1 MKKIILTLASILV
14 IQSCSDEY
22 YDSLSIDPINPSEVP
37 ANYFF
42 TNAITTYYTQML
54 NTNVNTNV
62 FRLWSQ
68 QWNETQYTD
77 ETNYNLET
85 RNINGR
91 LWTSLNTN
99 VIFDLQSAK
108 ELIAKDGLLTADVK
122 KNQTAI
128 ADIIQVQAWLVMVD
142 TFGNVP
148 YTEALKGGGNI
159 TPKYDDAKSIY
170 EDLIKR
176 LQEDVA
182 NINVAAAGFGS
193 TNDIVYKGDM
203 SKWKKLAAS
212 LLLKM
217 GVQVADADN
226 ALAQKTIQAA
236 LSSGVM
242 TSKADNF
249 TLVYPGSEPYVNPL
263 WIDLVQGGRKDFVA
277 ANTIVDKMNTLTDP
291 RRKIYFRENLGADE
305 FKGGTYGIA
314 TPYDQ
319 YSQVGDLLH
328 KKDYPGNLLDITEV
342 KFLLAEAAERGFS
355 VGGSA
360 ADFYNEGIKA
370 SFDFWGLTTAQ
381 ADAYLAQSNVAYAT
395 APGTWKEKIGM
406 QYYLAMYNK
415 GFDAWT
421 VIRRLDA
428 PKMNIAAELGLPF
441 PSRFTYPTSE
451 RNLNKVNNTQAVN
464 DMGGKDE
471 LTLKL
476 FWDKF

>member
-1 MKKIILTLASILV
+1 MKKIILTIASILM

-22 YDSLSIDPINPSEVP
+22 YDSLNIDPINPSEVP

-91 LWTSLNTN
+91 LWTTLNTN

-108 ELIAKDGLLTADVK
+108 SLISKDVTLSADEK
-122 KNQTAI
+122 KNQIAI
-128 ADIIQVQAWLVMVD
+128 ADILQVQAWLVMVD

-148 YTEALKGGGNI
+148 YTEALKGGDNI
-159 TPKYDDAKSIY
+159 TPKYDDAKTIY

-176 LQEDVA
+176 LQEDLT
-182 NINVAAAGFGS
+182 NINVAAGGFGS
-193 TNDIVYKGDM
+193 TNDIIYKGDM
-203 SKWKKLAAS
+203 SKWKKLGAS
-212 LLLKM
+212 LLLKI
-217 GVQVADADN
+217 GVQVSDADN
-226 ALAQKTIQAA
+226 ALAKKTIETA
-236 LSSGVM
+236 LANGVM
-242 TSKADNF
+242 TTKADNF
-249 TLVYPGSEPYVNPL
+249 TLIYPGSEPYVNPL

-277 ANTIVDKMNTLTDP
+277 ANTLVDNMNTLNDP
-291 RRKIYFRENLGADE
+291 RRKIYFRENLGE
-305 FKGGTYGIA
+305 GVFKGGTYGEA
-314 TPYDQ
+314 TPFDQ
-319 YSQVGDLLH
+319 YSQVGDLFH
-328 KKDYPGNLLDITEV
+328 KKDYAGNLLDVTEV
-342 KFLLAEAAERGFS
+342 KFLLAEAAARGFA
-355 VGGSA
+355 VGGTVEN
-360 ADFYNEGIKA
+360 FYNEGIKS
-370 SFDFWGLTTAQ
+370 SFDFWGLTSAQ
-381 ADAYLAQSNVAYAT
+381 ADIYLAQPNVAYST
-395 APGTWKEKIGM
+395 APGSWKEKLAM
-406 QYYLAMYNK
+406 QYWLAMYNK

-451 RNLNKVNNTQAVN
+451 RNLNKINNSQAVT

-471 LTLKL
+471 QTVKL

>member
-476 FWDKF
+476 FWDKL